1 MPDILPTINNEPP
14 QGIQALLD
22 TVYLWNP
29 DVANDLIEKVNELLA
44 RLQTISGAILPY
56 EDLSAPVE
64 QYTPCFYEDGL
75 YVAATDLE
83 ELPAEFDEQQWILIA
98 TNGGSTGTMDY
109 NDLENKPGI
118 GGVTLTSSTTKS
130 DIEVSGVLFRTWG
143 ANE

>member
-29 DVANDLIEKVNELLA
+29 DVANDLIERVNELLA
-44 RLQTISGAILPY
+44 KLQSEGILPY
-56 EDLSAPVE
+56 EELSAPVK